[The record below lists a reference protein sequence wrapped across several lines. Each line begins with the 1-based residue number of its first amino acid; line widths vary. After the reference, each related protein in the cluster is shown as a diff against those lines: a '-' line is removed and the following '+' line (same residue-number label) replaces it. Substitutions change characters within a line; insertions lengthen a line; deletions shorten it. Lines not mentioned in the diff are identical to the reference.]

1 MSKPKKYVVQLT
13 DDDVRYLKKLR
24 KKKSTSQTIANRCN
38 ILLAMD
44 ENHPPAKTYDQCVM
58 ACGVS
63 RATIASTVK
72 LYVENGMDETL
83 KLKRSVNSDNA
94 RRKVD
99 GRTEAKI
106 VQMACG
112 PVPEGHSR
120 WTIRLLEDELKVVLD
135 EPISREAIRRTLKNR
150 LKPHRTEYWCIPAK
164 ADPEFVACMEDVLD
178 VYELPYNPKIPV
190 VCMDEKPYQL
200 LGEARNSWAM
210 RPGITKR

>member
-1 MSKPKKYVVQLT
+1 MSKTKKYVVRLT
-13 DDDVRYLKKLR
+13 DGDVKYLKKLR
-24 KKKSTSQTIANRCN
+24 KKKSTSQTIADRCN

-44 ENHPPAKTYDQCVM
+44 ENHPPAKTYDECVM

-72 LYVENGMDETL
+72 QYVEKGMDETL

-135 EPISREAIRRTLKNR
+135 EPISREAIRRTLKKFGLN
-150 LKPHRTEYWCIPAK
+150 LTELSTGVSQQKQI
-164 ADPEFVACMEDVLD
+164 
-178 VYELPYNPKIPV
+178 
-190 VCMDEKPYQL
+190 
-200 LGEARNSWAM
+200 RNS
-210 RPGITKR
+210 

>member
-1 MSKPKKYVVQLT
+1 MSKTKKYVVRLT
-13 DDDVRYLKKLR
+13 DGDVKYLKKLR
-24 KKKSTSQTIANRCN
+24 KKKSTSQTIADRCN

-44 ENHPPAKTYDQCVM
+44 ENHPPAKTYDECVM

-72 LYVENGMDETL
+72 QYVEKGMDETL
-83 KLKRSVNSDNA
+83 KLKRNVNSDNA

-99 GRTEAKI
+99 GRTEARI

-135 EPISREAIRRTLKNR
+135 EPISRETIRRTLKKTGLN
-150 LKPHRTEYWCIPAK
+150 LTELSTGVSPQKQI
-164 ADPEFVACMEDVLD
+164 
-178 VYELPYNPKIPV
+178 
-190 VCMDEKPYQL
+190 
-200 LGEARNSWAM
+200 RNS
-210 RPGITKR
+210 

>member
-1 MSKPKKYVVQLT
+1 MSRTKKYVVQLT
-13 DDDVRYLKKLR
+13 DNDVKYLKKLR

-44 ENHPPAKTYDQCVM
+44 ENHPPAKTYDQCM
-58 ACGVS
+58 IACGVS

-72 LYVENGMDETL
+72 LYVEKGMDETL
-83 KLKRSVNSDNA
+83 KRKRSINSDNA

-99 GRTEAKI
+99 GRTEARI

-135 EPISREAIRRTLKNR
+135 EPISRETIRRTLKKTGLN
-150 LKPHRTEYWCIPAK
+150 LTELSTGVSPQKQI
-164 ADPEFVACMEDVLD
+164 
-178 VYELPYNPKIPV
+178 
-190 VCMDEKPYQL
+190 
-200 LGEARNSWAM
+200 RNS
-210 RPGITKR
+210 